1 MGWLNSLGQKFRS
14 AQSIGSKML
23 KGAGALGQKF
33 SAGANK
39 FLDHMESIPIAG
51 RMVQK
56 LPMYQTMRG
65 VVSGAGSLG
74 RLASVAGQALEKPI
88 TSVAQAAKTYKG
100 LKNVGKLAASEVAGI
115 SNSYKGGAGQDG
127 KTLSEQK
134 S

>member
-1 MGWLNSLGQKFRS
+1 
-14 AQSIGSKML
+14 ML

-39 FLDHMESIPIAG
+39 FLDHMESIPIG
-51 RMVQK
+51 GQMVQK
-56 LPMYQTMRG
+56 LPMYQTLRG
-65 VVSGAGSLG
+65 AVSGAGSLG
-74 RLASVAGQALEKPI
+74 RLASVAGQVLEKPV

-115 SNSYKGGAGQDG
+115 RNSYKGGEMQEG